1 MGDPVV
7 VLVCGALTGL
17 VALILTPWLRTLA
30 GEEST
35 LPNSGLHAMLA
46 CLGGAGA
53 AAVAGGWAELVAL
66 AVAALAC
73 SLLVVVD
80 VATHRLPD
88 VIVLPAFA
96 VVLVALVV
104 AAASTGAWPDLLRAL
119 AGAAAVGLGLLL
131 LCLASPTGLGLGD
144 VKLGA
149 LIALVLGWTGW
160 AAVAAGILAAFVLGG
175 LFAVI
180 LLATTKADRRT
191 AVAFGPWLVA
201 GGVVGVA
208 WGPALLG
215 MA

>member
-7 VLVCGALTGL
+7 VLVCAALTGL
-17 VALILTPWLRTLA
+17 VALALTPWLRVRC

-46 CLGGAGA
+46 SLGGAGA
-53 AAVAGGWAELVAL
+53 AILADGWAELVAL

-88 VIVLPAFA
+88 VIVVPASA
-96 VVLVALVV
+96 VVLLALVV
-104 AAASTGAWPDLLRAL
+104 AAATTGTWADLLRAL
-119 AGAAAVGLGLLL
+119 AGAAAVGVGLLL

-149 LIALVLGWTGW
+149 LLGLVLGWTGW
-160 AAVAAGILAAFVLGG
+160 AAVAAGVLAAFVLGG

-191 AVAFGPWLVA
+191 AVAFGPWLIA
-201 GGVVGVA
+201 GAVVGMV

-215 MA
+215 MS